1 VFSLQALAC
10 IMTACMNT
18 GRFFIS
24 FLTIEEVNPLM
35 IRVAINGYGRIG
47 RSILR
52 ALYESGKRQQIQ
64 IVAINEL
71 AKPDAIRHLTQYDT
85 THGRFGM
92 AVDLQDGKLHIG
104 DDVIALFHQSDATK
118 LPWGELDIDIVFEAS
133 GSLIEREACEAHL
146 ISGAKQVLISHPS
159 SQDVDAT
166 IVYGV
171 NHHLLAPD
179 HTVVSNASCTTNCI
193 VPVIDVLDSHF
204 GVISGAITTIHSAMN
219 DQPVIDAYHDDLR
232 RTRAAGQSIIPVDT
246 KLARG
251 IERILPKMKDKF
263 EAISVRVPT
272 LNVTAIDLSVTL
284 RERVDISKVN
294 SVLQEAAKGRFDG
307 ILGYTNEPLVSCD
320 FNHDPRSSIVDATQT
335 RVSDGHLVKLLLWC
349 DNEWGFANRMLD
361 TSLAMIKA
369 KAVK

>member
-1 VFSLQALAC
+1 
-10 IMTACMNT
+10 
-18 GRFFIS
+18 
-24 FLTIEEVNPLM
+24 M

-52 ALYESGKRQQIQ
+52 AVYESGKRDQIQ

-71 AKPDAIRHLTQYDT
+71 AKPEAILHLTKYDT
-85 THGRFGM
+85 THGRFQFQVELS
-92 AVDLQDGKLHIG
+92 ADENYLHVCDDFIKL
-104 DDVIALFHQSDATK
+104 LHQSDASR
-118 LPWGELDIDIVFEAS
+118 LPWAELDIDIVYEATGVLS
-133 GSLIEREACEAHL
+133 DRISCEAH
-146 ISGAKQVLISHPS
+146 IHAGAKQVLISHPS
-159 SQDVDAT
+159 SSDVDAT

-171 NHHLLAPD
+171 NHELLRAE

-193 VPVIDVLDSHF
+193 VPVIEVLDKHF
-204 GVISGAITTIHSAMN
+204 SVKSGAITTIHSAMN

-251 IERILPKMKDKF
+251 IERILPQMKDKF

-272 LNVTAIDLSVTL
+272 INVTAIDVSVTL
-284 RERVDISKVN
+284 VSRVDINHVN
-294 SVLQEAAKGRFDG
+294 QVLRDAAKGLYKG

-320 FNHDPRSSIVDATQT
+320 FNHDPRSSIVDGTQT
-335 RVSDGHLVKLLLWC
+335 RVSAGHLVKLLLWC

-361 TSLAMIKA
+361 TSLEMIKVRRA
-369 KAVK
+369 

>member
-1 VFSLQALAC
+1 LIQAVFLSLF
-10 IMTACMNT
+10 M
-18 GRFFIS
+18 
-24 FLTIEEVNPLM
+24 TIEEAEPLM

-71 AKPDAIRHLTQYDT
+71 AKPEAIRHLTQYDT
-85 THGRFGM
+85 THGRFGQT
-92 AVDLQDGKLHIG
+92 VELQAGKLHIG
-104 DDVIALFHQSDATK
+104 DDAIALFHQSDATK
-118 LPWGELDIDIVFEAS
+118 LPWAELGIDIVFEAS
-133 GSLIEREACEAHL
+133 GSLIEREACEAHI

-179 HTVVSNASCTTNCI
+179 HTVISNASCTTNCI

-219 DQPVIDAYHDDLR
+219 DQQVIDAYHDDLR

-272 LNVTAIDLSVTL
+272 INVTAIDVSVTL
-284 RERVDISKVN
+284 RDRVDISIIN
-294 SVLQEAAKGRFDG
+294 SVLQTAAKGRFDG
-307 ILGYTNEPLVSCD
+307 ILGYTDEPLVSCD

-361 TSLAMIKA
+361 TSIAMIKA
-369 KAVK
+369 KSAK